1 MNLSTLI
8 KITFCLMLFT
18 SLSQAKATWEVPA
31 ATDTSKKVTEA
42 AAEAGPQSSEVQSH
56 RPSISNHSKKYLQK
70 QYRKNQ
76 YLKKQ
81 YPNKQYNIGKRRPKS
96 AKKRRRGKISSFGIL
111 AFLIFLS
118 LFILGLLAI
127 FGILALWV
135 LGIFHFLSLLALFG
149 AIFSMNN
156 LRSFFLFIVMMLTIV
171 PLLAVLGLLSFG
183 LTFFSWGAAL
193 IGGLTVGTAAV
204 ILLIMA
210 LSGLLDG

>member
-8 KITFCLMLFT
+8 KIIFCLMLFT

-56 RPSISNHSKKYLQK
+56 SLSISNRSKKYLQK
-70 QYRKNQ
+70 QYQKNQ
-76 YLKKQ
+76 YLK
-81 YPNKQYNIGKRRPKS
+81 KQYNIGKRRPKS
-96 AKKRRRGKISSFGIL
+96 AKKRRRGKMSPFGIL
-111 AFLIFLS
+111 SFLIFLS

-135 LGIFHFLSLLALFG
+135 LGIFHFLSLVALFG